1 MEKYGADAMTCISYC
16 SKGGYIGDFQR
27 VSAAPMECRSMCQ
40 HPENLA
46 NWERKGGA
54 AGGTQVFRYGRA
66 ALLRIRAAA
75 LPQLTESLPKK
86 ERTQEKHEDEKIHIV
101 SDCCCYGRNHRAD
114 QCAGHTGNVV
124 YGKRSRR

>member
-46 NWERKGGA
+46 NWERKGGPQEERRFS
-54 AGGTQVFRYGRA
+54 GTDVRRFCAYVRQHCR
-66 ALLRIRAAA
+66 
-75 LPQLTESLPKK
+75 SS
-86 ERTQEKHEDEKIHIV
+86 QEL
-101 SDCCCYGRNHRAD
+101 Y
-114 QCAGHTGNVV
+114 
-124 YGKRSRR
+124 

>member
-54 AGGTQVFRYGRA
+54 AGGTH
-66 ALLRIRAAA
+66 RIF
-75 LPQLTESLPKK
+75 TKK
-86 ERTQEKHEDEKIHIV
+86 RKDTRET
-101 SDCCCYGRNHRAD
+101 
-114 QCAGHTGNVV
+114 
-124 YGKRSRR
+124 

>member
-54 AGGTQVFRYGRA
+54 AGGRSAGFQVRTCGAFAHTCGS
-66 ALLRIRAAA
+66 IAAA
-75 LPQLTESLPKK
+75 HRIFTKK
-86 ERTQEKHEDEKIHIV
+86 RKDTRET
-101 SDCCCYGRNHRAD
+101 
-114 QCAGHTGNVV
+114 
-124 YGKRSRR
+124 